1 MTENIVARVAR
12 LVSGGVN
19 DLVDAV
25 ENASPETVMKEAIR
39 EVDSAIDQ
47 VRDELGKLLAN
58 KHLAN
63 TRLME
68 TSTKHEELGD
78 RIRVA
83 IDEGREDLAEA
94 AVSRQLDLE
103 AQIPVLEA
111 AIKDSAAEEVK
122 LEGYIAALRAR
133 KREMEEEMASF
144 LKRDDATGEPPQA
157 GGTSAASQAER
168 KTEKAESAFN
178 RVIQSSTGIASI
190 SQPDRHSA
198 AKLAE
203 LEKLSR
209 ENRIRERL
217 AVVKAEREQTPE

>member
-68 TSTKHEELGD
+68 TSTKHEELGE
-78 RIRVA
+78 RIRLAV
-83 IDEGREDLAEA
+83 DEGREDLAEA

-144 LKRDDATGEPPQA
+144 LKRDDVTGEPVQA
-157 GGTSAASQAER
+157 TGASAASQAER
-168 KTEKAESAFN
+168 KTEKAEGAFN

-198 AKLAE
+198 AQLAE

-217 AVVKAEREQTPE
+217 AVVKAEREQTTE